1 MKNVSGERVPGRGN
15 SLGEGPEAGKRVAV
29 MFLKRK
35 KDLRNTKKTSNGSWH
50 MRARQREYRVEVV
63 DRHELKQ
70 T

>member
-35 KDLRNTKKTSNGSWH
+35 KDLRNIKKTSMAAGT
-50 MRARQREYRVEVV
+50 REQGRENTEW
-63 DRHELKQ
+63 RL
-70 T
+70 